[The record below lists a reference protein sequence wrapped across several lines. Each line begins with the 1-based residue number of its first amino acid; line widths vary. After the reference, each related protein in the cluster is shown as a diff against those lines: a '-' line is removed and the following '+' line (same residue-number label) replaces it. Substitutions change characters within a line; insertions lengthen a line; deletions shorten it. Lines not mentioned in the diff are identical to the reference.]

1 MSELCEVLEELVVAT
16 SSCPATDV
24 IMVVISGGGSSSAT
38 VSGPQPP
45 VLVGEALAVASVD
58 IEAYAILAAS
68 ADGTSEL
75 VTSTNASAVLA
86 SSALARDRLF
96 AALDELAASTAAAAG
111 GVVSMDI
118 PNLLV
123 SVGAS
128 SSTVIGSSIAGA
140 TLTSSA
146 LAKSLAMT
154 GASEDVSSS
163 AQASSTVVLLR
174 RATETLVSSAEATD
188 SVETS
193 GSPQV
198 FLLISAGDA
207 TSAVML
213 QQDTTLVLESEA
225 EAGSDVWFK
234 NPARK
239 AWVMN
244 TETGAASWYDNFDF
258 ESIAQPPGRVLA
270 VGPDGLYELAGDTDS
285 GERIDAEVT
294 SGFTDFGAQQTKR
307 IDAMYFGYTSSGQLS
322 VTAET
327 YESGHA
333 PATYLLEQR
342 DADAPRNSRV
352 RVGKGLFGRYWR
364 LSIRNV
370 EGVDFEVHDATV
382 DIATS
387 SRRV

>member
-1 MSELCEVLEELVVAT
+1 MSELCEILEELVEAT

-24 IMVVISGGGSSSAT
+24 VMVVVSDGSSS
-38 VSGPQPP
+38 SGVTLGLQPP
-45 VLVGEALAVASVD
+45 TVLD
-58 IEAYAILAAS
+58 EAYA
-68 ADGTSEL
+68 TSVVGVEAYAVAVETAGGL
-75 VTSTNASAVLA
+75 SSIDLSTVGSAVLVSGA
-86 SSALARDRLF
+86 RARDRLY
-96 AALDELAASTAAAAG
+96 AAFDTLVASEAAAAG
-111 GVVSMDI
+111 DVVSMEI

-123 SVGAS
+123 SVGAAS
-128 SSTVIGSSIAGA
+128 SSVVAGA
-140 TLTSSA
+140 SSSVTSLSSA
-146 LAKSLAMT
+146 DA
-154 GASEDVSSS
+154 SSS
-163 AQASSTVVLLR
+163 VYTGMLESVVSAASAVSTVTLLR
-174 RATETLVSSAEATD
+174 RASELAVSSAHATAEAD
-188 SVETS
+188 IS
-193 GSPQV
+193 GAPQV
-198 FLLISAGDA
+198 FLLVSTGEA
-207 TSAVML
+207 TSVTLL

-225 EAGSDVWFK
+225 EAGADVWFK

-352 RVGKGLFGRYWR
+352 MVGKGLFGRYWR

>member
-24 IMVVISGGGSSSAT
+24 IMVVISDGGSSSAT
-38 VSGPQPP
+38 ISGPQPP
-45 VLVGEALAVASVD
+45 VFVDTANAVSVVD
-58 IEAYAILAAS
+58 VSSY
-68 ADGTSEL
+68 
-75 VTSTNASAVLA
+75 AVLA
-86 SSALARDRLF
+86 SSGSGSSDAVLTAEHSTSLVSTARARDRLLT
-96 AALDELAASTAAAAG
+96 ALDELVVSTAAAAG
-111 GVVSMDI
+111 EVVSMDI

-123 SVGAS
+123 SIGNAS
-128 SSTVIGSSIAGA
+128 SSVTGNSTAEA
-140 TLTSSA
+140 TLDGKADGKSSVF
-146 LAKSLAMT
+146 T
-154 GASEDVSSS
+154 GLYEDVVSSS
-163 AQASSTVVLLR
+163 RAASTVVLLR

-188 SVETS
+188 SVEAS

-198 FLLISAGDA
+198 FLLVSAGDA

-213 QQDTTLVLESEA
+213 QQDTTLVLEAEA
-225 EAGSDVWFK
+225 EAGADVWFK

-307 IDAMYFGYTSSGQLS
+307 IDAMYFGYTSSGQLT

-352 RVGKGLFGRYWR
+352 MVGKGLFGRYWR